1 MIHFTCGP
9 GPAQPPPQAV
19 GPIGGGDADV
29 IGAGAPSPTTT
40 TTTTPAPPV
49 DAGGDYSQCGVKNGN
64 VQYDENGEDQEA
76 IDRLNWV
83 PELKIRGGW
92 SAGLVTNQIF
102 SFVLFHNCPYP

>member
-1 MIHFTCGP
+1 MIHLSCGP

-40 TTTTPAPPV
+40 TTTTLAPPV
-49 DAGGDYSQCGVKNGN
+49 DAGGDYSQCGMKNGN